1 MALRSLRRASQL
13 INSSRGVLAAAR
25 QQVRCLSHVPV
36 DDIISGLTPEQIE
49 MRHSVRS
56 FLEKELAPYANDIDR
71 QNDFPQMREFWKKLG
86 SMGLLGVTA
95 PESHGG
101 LGLGYLEH
109 CVVLEEMSRISA
121 AVTLSYGAH
130 SNLAVNQIVRNG
142 NESQK
147 QKFLP
152 KLISGDHVGALA
164 MSETTSGSDVVS
176 MKLKAE
182 DKGDHYLLNGHKFW
196 ITNGP
201 DADVMVVYAKTNPD
215 ADARGITAFIV
226 EKDVSKFTTSP
237 KLDKLGMRG
246 SNTSEVVFDNVQVP
260 AENVLGEVNEGV
272 YVLMSGLDYER
283 VILAAGPLGIMQ
295 ACIDTAFPYL
305 HDRIQFNE
313 RIGNFQLMQGK
324 MADMYTRLSACR
336 SYVYSVA
343 RACDRGHA
351 DNKDCAGVILFAA
364 ETATQVAL
372 DAIQCLGDNS
382 CPRLLLPYY
391 HAVWVCAL
399 PLCTPYGL

>member
-152 KLISGDHVGALA
+152 K
-164 MSETTSGSDVVS
+164 VS
-176 MKLKAE
+176 
-182 DKGDHYLLNGHKFW
+182 
-196 ITNGP
+196 I
-201 DADVMVVYAKTNPD
+201 
-215 ADARGITAFIV
+215 
-226 EKDVSKFTTSP
+226 
-237 KLDKLGMRG
+237 
-246 SNTSEVVFDNVQVP
+246 
-260 AENVLGEVNEGV
+260 
-272 YVLMSGLDYER
+272 
-283 VILAAGPLGIMQ
+283 
-295 ACIDTAFPYL
+295 
-305 HDRIQFNE
+305 
-313 RIGNFQLMQGK
+313 
-324 MADMYTRLSACR
+324 
-336 SYVYSVA
+336 
-343 RACDRGHA
+343 
-351 DNKDCAGVILFAA
+351 
-364 ETATQVAL
+364 
-372 DAIQCLGDNS
+372 
-382 CPRLLLPYY
+382 
-391 HAVWVCAL
+391 
-399 PLCTPYGL
+399 